1 MGNSCGFCGITY
13 DPSKRLEFKRERH
26 EELVPGMWT
35 QLRHGV
41 DDNGQFFI
49 FARGENDSE
58 RYYPKFCPEC
68 GRRIL

>member
-1 MGNSCGFCGITY
+1 MGDSCSFCGITY
-13 DPSKRLEFKRERH
+13 DPSKRCEFKREHH
-26 EELVPGMWT
+26 EDLVPGIWT

-49 FARGENDSE
+49 FASGEDNSE